1 VNILTVP
8 QFALLKY
15 AWRHGSFTVAEIHA
29 SGECGEVTPETIR
42 STVKRVCD
50 KEVMVEIREKES
62 RPGTEPRS
70 VNRIIT
76 SAWPKLCL
84 LDARKTRRLFLSG
97 LWTRFE
103 NNLNFI

>member
-29 SGECGEVTPETIR
+29 SGECGDVTPETIR

-50 KEVMVEIREKES
+50 KDVMVEIKEKGEPPRYGAKVS
-62 RPGTEPRS
+62 KQDYYICLAKTLFAGSTEDEKAFFKWAMDQ
-70 VNRIIT
+70 V
-76 SAWPKLCL
+76 
-84 LDARKTRRLFLSG
+84 
-97 LWTRFE
+97 
-103 NNLNFI
+103 

>member
-15 AWRHGSFTVAEIHA
+15 AWRHGSFTVAEIHS

-50 KEVMVEIREKES
+50 KDVMVEIKKREPQVRAKVETDYYICLAKTLFA
-62 RPGTEPRS
+62 GCTEDEK
-70 VNRIIT
+70 
-76 SAWPKLCL
+76 AFFKWAM
-84 LDARKTRRLFLSG
+84 D
-97 LWTRFE
+97 RFE